1 MRAPRVHRRDSCGDE
16 KSPRRLARA
25 CGAVRVNTEFF
36 EDSVTRSQAFYL
48 PRESKARFSCKQQEK
63 YRRMALDTFL
73 VAQSSIVTLGPT
85 LDDSRH
91 S

>member
-1 MRAPRVHRRDSCGDE
+1 MRARAFIGAIHAATK

-63 YRRMALDTFL
+63 YRRVALDTFWL
-73 VAQSSIVTLGPT
+73 RNRRL
-85 LDDSRH
+85 
-91 S
+91 